1 MKKYILFSLI
11 MIIISTFV
19 FSYSMNNGENKNE
32 IRTFDARDLM
42 KVEIKSY
49 DNIIKNIKKS
59 KLILSYHVTYKEVRI
74 QFSCPY
80 DQYDEGETI
89 IAIRNVMLDFIE
101 EKGFYHY
108 SRLSDDIIKYKKDE
122 DGIVFINYFAHFKIY
137 K

>member
-1 MKKYILFSLI
+1 MKKYILFSFI

-19 FSYSMNNGENKNE
+19 FSYSMNTGENKNE

-74 QFSCPY
+74 QFFEELYKDGLVS
-80 DQYDEGETI
+80 GLV
-89 IAIRNVMLDFIE
+89 IR
-101 EKGFYHY
+101 
-108 SRLSDDIIKYKKDE
+108 
-122 DGIVFINYFAHFKIY
+122 
-137 K
+137 